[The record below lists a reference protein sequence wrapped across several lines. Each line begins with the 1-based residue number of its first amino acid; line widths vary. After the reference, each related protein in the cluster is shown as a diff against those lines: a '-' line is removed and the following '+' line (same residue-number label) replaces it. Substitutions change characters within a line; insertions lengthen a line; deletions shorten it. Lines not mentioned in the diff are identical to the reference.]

1 MFEVEADPTAARRR
15 AGLLEASRLSSV
27 LALLALAV
35 VATGCDSARD
45 TTKAGANLT
54 QPLILHFSIGG
65 NGETGVSGDF
75 TTIFH
80 GPTPFAAG
88 DGFTVWNAL
97 SPSGVEMEYCVIAQ
111 PGQWYWCTETYVLP
125 AGQIVAAGDLVSAGP
140 TANML
145 PVVGGTGAYVGARGT
160 ITSSSV
166 TALSSYITIRQ
177 K

>member
-1 MFEVEADPTAARRR
+1 MLEVEADPTAARRR

-27 LALLALAV
+27 LAILALAV

-54 QPLILHFSIGG
+54 EPLILHFSTAG
-65 NGETGVSGDF
+65 NGEAGVSGDF

-80 GPTPFAAG
+80 GRTPFAAG
-88 DGFTVWNAL
+88 DGFTVWNAQ

-111 PGQWYWCTETYVLP
+111 QGQPFWCTETYVLP
-125 AGQIVAAGDLVSAGP
+125 AGQIDAAGDAVSAGP
-140 TANML
+140 TATVL

-160 ITSSSV
+160 ITSSTVSQ
-166 TALSSYITIRQ
+166 SSYITIRL